1 MKKILALAAL
11 AALSTTP
18 AVAEDRGFYWGFD
31 LGQYQY
37 NLDQNDIDTSLVAG
51 LEDLGYDVGLNSS
64 ETSED
69 GFTWGLT
76 LGYQFFRFLAVEAAW
91 VDLGSAEYK
100 ANIDVGDP
108 STDPPTVIPLDTKIT
123 TDSSGATLSALGIL
137 PFATYWQVYGRAG
150 VYFANNDLDVSAS
163 SGDVGASGEDSDNT
177 QEFYWGLGAG
187 YTQAQWTLR
196 LEWQQYM
203 DVGDESTTGETDIDR
218 ITLGAIYK
226 F

>member
-1 MKKILALAAL
+1 MKKILALAVL

-31 LGQYQY
+31 LGQYEY
-37 NLDQNDIDTSLVAG
+37 NLDQNDIDTSLVDS
-51 LEDLGYDVGLNSS
+51 LESEGFDVLSGSS

-76 LGYQFFRFLAVEAAW
+76 LGYQFFRYLAVEAAW

-100 ANIDVGDP
+100 ANVDVGDP
-108 STDPPTVIPLDTKIT
+108 STDPPTVIPLSTKIT
-123 TDSSGATLSALGIL
+123 TDSAGATLSALGIL
-137 PFATYWQVYGRAG
+137 PFASNWQVYGRAG
-150 VYFANNDLDVSAS
+150 VYFASNDLEVSAS
-163 SGDVGASGEDSDNT
+163 SGDFGVSGEDSDNT
-177 QEFYWGLGAG
+177 QEFYWGIGAG

-203 DVGDESTTGETDIDR
+203 DVGDDSTTGESDISR
-218 ITLGAIYK
+218 ITLGAIYR

>member
-18 AVAEDRGFYWGFD
+18 AVAQDRGFYWGFD
-31 LGQYQY
+31 AGQYQY
-37 NLDQNDIDTSLVAG
+37 NLDQNDLDNALVDSLESEG
-51 LEDLGYDVGLNSS
+51 FDVLSGRS

-76 LGYQFFRFLAVEAAW
+76 LGYQFFRYLAVEAAW

-100 ANIDVGDP
+100 ASVEVAGDG
-108 STDPPTVIPLDTKIT
+108 SIIPLDTKIT
-123 TDSSGATLSALGIL
+123 TDSAGATLSALGIL
-137 PFATYWQVYGRAG
+137 PFASNWQVYGRAG
-150 VYFANNDLDVSAS
+150 VYFASNDLELRVSSDGFGPPPA
-163 SGDVGASGEDSDNT
+163 EDSDNT

-187 YTQAQWTLR
+187 YTQAHWTLR

-203 DVGDESTTGETDIDR
+203 DVGDDSTTGETDIDR

>member
-31 LGQYQY
+31 LGQYEY
-37 NLDQNDIDTSLVAG
+37 SLDQNALDQELVDSLESG
-51 LEDLGYDVGLNSS
+51 GFDVLSGGSQI
-64 ETSED
+64 SED
-69 GFTWGLT
+69 GFTWSLT

-91 VDLGSAEYK
+91 VDLGDAEYK
-100 ANIDVGDP
+100 ASVEVDDGTFI
-108 STDPPTVIPLDTKIT
+108 IPLDTKVT
-123 TDSSGATLSALGIL
+123 NDSAGATLSALGIL
-137 PFATYWQVYGRAG
+137 PFAGNWQVYGRAG
-150 VYFANNDLDVSAS
+150 VYFASNDLDVTAS
-163 SGDVGASGEDSDNT
+163 SGGESVAGEDSDNT

-196 LEWQQYM
+196 LEYQQYM
-203 DVGDESTTGETDIDR
+203 DVGDDSTTGESDIDR

>member
-31 LGQYQY
+31 LGQYEY
-37 NLDQNDIDTSLVAG
+37 NLDQNDIDTALVDG
-51 LEDLGYDVGLNSS
+51 LESGGLDVLSGSS

-100 ANIDVGDP
+100 ASVELDDDGFIY
-108 STDPPTVIPLDTKIT
+108 PLDTKIT

-137 PFATYWQVYGRAG
+137 PFASNWQVYGRAG
-150 VYFANNDLDVSAS
+150 VYFANNDLDVTVS
-163 SGDVGASGEDSDNT
+163 SGDDAASGEDSDNT

>member
-1 MKKILALAAL
+1 MKKILALAVL

-37 NLDQNDIDTSLVAG
+37 NLDQNDIDTSLVDS
-51 LEDLGYDVGLNSS
+51 LESGGFDVLSGSS

-100 ANIDVGDP
+100 ASVEVDDGTFI
-108 STDPPTVIPLDTKIT
+108 IPLDTKIT
-123 TDSSGATLSALGIL
+123 SDSSGATLSALGIL
-137 PFATYWQVYGRAG
+137 PFASNWQVYGRAG

-163 SGDVGASGEDSDNT
+163 SGDIGVSGEDSDNT

>member
-31 LGQYQY
+31 LGQYEY
-37 NLDQNDIDTSLVAG
+37 NLDQNDIDTALVDG
-51 LEDLGYDVGLNSS
+51 LESGGLDVLSGSS

-100 ANIDVGDP
+100 ASVDVAGEGL
-108 STDPPTVIPLDTKIT
+108 VIPLDTKIT

-137 PFATYWQVYGRAG
+137 PFASNWQVFGRAG
-150 VYFANNDLDVSAS
+150 VYFANNDLDVTAS
-163 SGDVGASGEDSDNT
+163 SGEISESGEDSDNT

>member
-18 AVAEDRGFYWGFD
+18 AVAQDRGFYWGFD
-31 LGQYQY
+31 AGQYQY
-37 NLDQNDIDTSLVAG
+37 NLDQNDLDNALVDRVESIPG
-51 LEDLGYDVGLNSS
+51 VEVLSGRS

-100 ANIDVGDP
+100 ASVELDDGGI
-108 STDPPTVIPLDTKIT
+108 IYPLDYKVTF
-123 TDSSGATLSALGIL
+123 DSAGATLSALGIL
-137 PFATYWQVYGRAG
+137 PFASNWQVYGRAG
-150 VYFANNDLDVSAS
+150 VYFANNDLDETAS
-163 SGDVGASGEDSDNT
+163 SGSEAVSGEDSDNT

-187 YTQAQWTLR
+187 YTQAHWTLR

-203 DVGDESTTGETDIDR
+203 DVGDDSTTGETDIDR